1 MSRPW
6 RKTTHMIERR
16 AEMKRDLAKFV
27 VLVVLAAS
35 LLWINCGKRKSVDSN
50 GGVDNTNFI
59 AKESF
64 SFKVDVS
71 AHSRLRLEAVTG
83 SITITGKSGS
93 DSVLVTG
100 EKRVGSESTQDA
112 EEHLQQL
119 IVTVQDLGNEVFVK
133 TTQPEQA
140 QGRSYVVDYTITLPE
155 DLEVLVNHVTGSV
168 SIYSVNNG
176 VSVSHVTGKVLLD
189 EISSSALVNLVT
201 GEIEAEVTL
210 PEDGTINL
218 NLVTGNIELDIPQ
231 NTSAEFSAKV
241 VTGTISISD
250 LVLQNQVST
259 PGSLTGTL
267 GSGEGTISL
276 NVVTGSVNVQG
287 F

>member
-1 MSRPW
+1 
-6 RKTTHMIERR
+6 
-16 AEMKRDLAKFV
+16 MKNGITKLFFL
-27 VLVVLAAS
+27 VLLAAS
-35 LLWINCGKRKSVDSN
+35 FICITCSSDKSVDSD
-50 GGVDNTNFI
+50 GGVDNTDFV

-64 SFKVDVS
+64 SFKVDVA
-71 AHSRLRLEAVTG
+71 AHSRLRLEAITG
-83 SITITGKSGS
+83 SVTITGKSGS
-93 DSVLVTG
+93 DSVLITG

-119 IVTVQDLGNEVFVK
+119 IVSVQDLGNEVFVK

-168 SIYSVNNG
+168 GVYSVNNG
-176 VSVSHVTGKVLLD
+176 VSVSHVTGQVLLD

-210 PEDGTINL
+210 PEDSTINF
-218 NLVTGNIELDIPQ
+218 NLVTGNVELNIPQ
-231 NTSAEFSAKV
+231 STSAEFSAKV
-241 VTGTISISD
+241 VTGTISLSD

-259 PGSLTGTL
+259 PGSLSGTL

-276 NVVTGSVNVQG
+276 NVVTGSISVKG